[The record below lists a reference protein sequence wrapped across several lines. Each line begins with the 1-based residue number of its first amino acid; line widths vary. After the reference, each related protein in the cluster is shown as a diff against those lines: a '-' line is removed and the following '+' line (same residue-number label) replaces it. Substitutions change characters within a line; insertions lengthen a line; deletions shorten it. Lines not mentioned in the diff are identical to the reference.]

1 MILLFISYYRSD
13 DVKHSKALIAVLCAI
28 VLIFSL
34 AACAQQKGKTEKV
47 TQVVTNENGE
57 AVTGENGELITE
69 EVEAQI
75 ITDAN
80 GKAVTEVVTGQNG
93 QPLTTVVNNSYVNV
107 TQVVTSQKSQTTAGN
122 KTATTKK
129 SEKTTKKKSKTTTT
143 QSASDNA
150 PKAPEN
156 ISSLSVSDISE
167 TSLKLNWSKVSCTG
181 YQIAISED
189 GGVSW
194 AYLEKDYTKTTY
206 TVKDLISNTDYIFRV
221 RAFNK
226 NNDGTSASEWKST
239 NAKTKEN
246 KDKRKITI
254 SIELPVDGDADDVL
268 TVTIDGKEIK
278 KEKVKLDGS
287 TVSFTTE
294 EKYKGEVEI
303 NASLADHGAD
313 TIKTDKAEC
322 KLTLPLT
329 RIPVLIDDED

>member
-1 MILLFISYYRSD
+1 M
-13 DVKHSKALIAVLCAI
+13 KHSKALIAVLCAI

-107 TQVVTSQKSQTTAGN
+107 TQVVTSQNSQTTTGESTSKN
-122 KTATTKK
+122 QSQT
-129 SEKTTKKKSKTTTT
+129 TTKKKSKSKEKTTKG
-143 QSASDNA
+143 ASDNA

-226 NNDGTSASEWKST
+226 NNDGTSTSEWKST